1 MPILNQK
8 ELTKKLRDLAC
19 RMDSTLEHNH
29 LQLTIYDVSFLKDL
43 ANEIESL

>member
-1 MPILNQK
+1 MSILNQK
-8 ELTKKLRDLAC
+8 ELTEKLRNLAS

-29 LQLTIYDVSFLKDL
+29 LQLTIYDVQFLKDL